1 MVTNRTNPWWIV
13 GMGTILCCLVALGA
27 GTLMADTIAAEE
39 GQPAAFNVT
48 VTNGRGVPITIT
60 SLAALPPD
68 NLDSFERD
76 DKVTGVFAND
86 GCTGKT
92 IPSGGKCTFVVTITT
107 GDASGQ
113 NDNDVGTWR
122 VGAKVFASFIDPAT
136 GRPDF
141 PHAQSVPASLFR
153 AASPYNSSGF
163 GSISIGPSRPFADE
177 MTLNSDM
184 CSRASFRA
192 GDSSF
197 FGAASSDRTTI
208 VSESITANATG
219 IRRQHDMPGF
229 LRLILRVA

>member
-141 PHAQSVPASLFR
+141 AVSSFTTTALVTDPVPEPASLTLLCL
-153 AASPYNSSGF
+153 
-163 GSISIGPSRPFADE
+163 GSLGLLAYTWRY
-177 MTLNSDM
+177 
-184 CSRASFRA
+184 
-192 GDSSF
+192 
-197 FGAASSDRTTI
+197 
-208 VSESITANATG
+208 
-219 IRRQHDMPGF
+219 RR
-229 LRLILRVA
+229 LRHST